1 MSLRG
6 QLQTAD
12 STAEESPQALKV
24 EEAARLLRI
33 SRASAYRRVGDGTI
47 RVVRLG
53 RLIRVPRAAIEEL
66 LMGRGGQADR

>member
-1 MSLRG
+1 MSDRAPLRATD
-6 QLQTAD
+6 TAVD
-12 STAEESPQALKV
+12 SAHQALKV

-66 LMGRGGQADR
+66 LMGRDGQVAR

>member
-1 MSLRG
+1 MYSITDE
-6 QLQTAD
+6 QP
-12 STAEESPQALKV
+12 SPLKV

-47 RVVRLG
+47 RSVRLG

-66 LMGRGGQADR
+66 LNAGTGATSGE